1 MLCAISFILIL
12 LTTALAAT
20 DYYKVLGISRSAT
33 SAEIKKAYRKL
44 SLKYHPDK
52 NTAPDAVSKFADIGN
67 AYSVLSDEDKRR
79 AYDQGGEDAVK
90 MQEQRA
96 NQPQQDPFSIFEH
109 FGFGGMGGGR
119 RSQEEQ
125 QTPSLETPVRVSLR
139 QLYVGEILEV
149 SYKRQVLCVEHA
161 NCQRNCPDCQG
172 PGVKVKV
179 HQLAPGFVQ
188 QVQVRDEACV
198 AKGKC
203 WKSPCKSCPNGMT
216 EEEEIQLTVDI
227 NPGMHDGDRIKF
239 DQIADEAVGHTP
251 GDVTFIIRQ
260 MPDNT
265 FARKNDDLETT
276 MTISL
281 EESLIGFV
289 KTIQHLDGHA
299 VTIRKDDVTYC
310 SEIFTIA
317 NEGMPKKGKKGVF
330 GNLYVTL
337 LISFPRKFTESQKKL
352 IKTALNSP

>member
-1 MLCAISFILIL
+1 
-12 LTTALAAT
+12 
-20 DYYKVLGISRSAT
+20 
-33 SAEIKKAYRKL
+33 
-44 SLKYHPDK
+44 
-52 NTAPDAVSKFADIGN
+52 
-67 AYSVLSDEDKRR
+67 
-79 AYDQGGEDAVK
+79 
-90 MQEQRA
+90 
-96 NQPQQDPFSIFEH
+96 
-109 FGFGGMGGGR
+109 
-119 RSQEEQ
+119 
-125 QTPSLETPVRVSLR
+125 
-139 QLYVGEILEV
+139 
-149 SYKRQVLCVEHA
+149 
-161 NCQRNCPDCQG
+161 
-172 PGVKVKV
+172 
-179 HQLAPGFVQ
+179 
-188 QVQVRDEACV
+188 
-198 AKGKC
+198 
-203 WKSPCKSCPNGMT
+203 
-216 EEEEIQLTVDI
+216 
-227 NPGMHDGDRIKF
+227 MHDWDRIKF

-310 SEIFTIA
+310 SEIVTIA

-352 IKTALNSP
+352 IKTALHSP